1 MTKNS
6 TKTRI
11 QSLTKTLSGLSND
24 ARYHDLRRTYGDYS
38 REVLAH
44 LEACASIQGRGENH
58 T

>member
-1 MTKNS
+1 MN

-11 QSLTKTLSGLSND
+11 EQLARTLDGLAND

-38 REVLAH
+38 REVLRH
-44 LEACASIQGRGENH
+44 LESCARLQARGANH